1 MKKIAL
7 ISCVSMKL
15 DKKAKVKDIYIS
27 PLFKKN
33 LEFARNQ
40 KINDDSIF
48 ILSALHGLLAIDDEI
63 DPYNLTLNDM
73 STRDKNR
80 WARKVFQQIKDHPDI
95 PDIKEVNFIILAG
108 MNYRGILEPVL
119 PHVEIPLEGLPIGK
133 QLQWLTQEIERLK
146 ALE

>member
-1 MKKIAL
+1 MKTIAL
-7 ISCVSMKL
+7 ISCVSEKL
-15 DKKAKVKDIYIS
+15 DHKAKVCDIYIS

-33 LEFARNQ
+33 IEYASLRKVE
-40 KINDDSIF
+40 DIF
-48 ILSALHGLLAIDDEI
+48 ILSALHGLIGLNEEI

-73 STRDKNR
+73 STRDKNC

-108 MNYRGILEPVL
+108 MNYRNMLEPVL

-133 QLQWLTQEIERLK
+133 QLQRLTQEIKRLK